1 MNYSAT
7 ELDQIVAR
15 HRAEGK
21 RIRRM
26 VIGIVALAGLVV
38 GYMIRAGLTNIN

>member
-1 MNYSAT
+1 MNYTASQ
-7 ELDQIVAR
+7 LDDILAR

-21 RIRRM
+21 RISRM

-38 GYMIRAGLTNIN
+38 GYMIRAGVA